1 MVGILAQAGVS
12 ASCGSLRLILGNIHQ
27 LKEVGKGKGPDQLG
41 GVVGREGASAAS
53 NSLRR

>member
-12 ASCGSLRLILGNIHQ
+12 ASCGSLCLILGNIHQ
-27 LKEVGKGKGPDQLG
+27 LQEVGKGPDQLG